1 MRSEIDTGA
10 RGARTDVSVIGKR
23 KWNGLAFRDE
33 CEGRFGFVHFELR
46 ETDGLV
52 EAVGASRLEAGFL
65 ELFYG
70 VGLRFLEAFA
80 ARVAAF
86 ERIVGKK
93 FYVRPP
99 RVAVEVRGGRRR
111 AVALR
116 DRSLLG
122 GRGKDNYETKE

>member
-52 EAVGASRLEAGFL
+52 EAVDAGRLEAGFL
-65 ELFYG
+65 KLLDG
-70 VGLRFLEAFA
+70 VRLRLLEAFA
-80 ARVAAF
+80 AGVASF
-86 ERIVGKK
+86 ERIVGKE
-93 FYVRPP
+93 FDMRPP
-99 RVAVEVRGGRRR
+99 GVAV
-111 AVALR
+111 
-116 DRSLLG
+116 
-122 GRGKDNYETKE
+122 